1 MHDNA
6 VYLETR
12 GEIASLVLNRP
23 DKLNALNSEVLE
35 RIKAATA
42 EVADNPEVKVMIVRG
57 ATAKVFSSG
66 ADISEFPK
74 VHATPES
81 RERFNDLFRS
91 TLDGITGLE
100 KPVIAM
106 IAGYCFGG
114 GCALALACDVRYA
127 DHTARFCI
135 PPARLG
141 VAYTLHETKRLVDLV
156 GPSKAKEMLMGA
168 KVLNAEE
175 ALTWGLA
182 TRLFDPETLADE
194 TWAFAHEL
202 CRLSQFTIRAVK
214 TTVRDIVAG
223 AQDDTPASRALR
235 AQTFENPD
243 YFEGRDAFLQKRK
256 PQFRYR

>member
-1 MHDNA
+1 MQNQS
-6 VYLETR
+6 VYLETQA
-12 GEIASLVLNRP
+12 EIATLVLNRP
-23 DKLNALNSEVLE
+23 DKLNALNAEVLE
-35 RIKAATA
+35 RIIRYTA
-42 EVADNPEVKVMIVRG
+42 EVAENPDLKVMIIRG
-57 ATAKVFSSG
+57 ATPQVFSSG

-81 RERFNDLFRS
+81 RREFNALFRS
-91 TLDGITGLE
+91 ALDGLTSLE

-114 GCALALACDVRYA
+114 GCALALACDLRYA

-135 PPARLG
+135 PPAKLG
-141 VAYTLHETKRLVDLV
+141 VAYTLYETKRLLDLV

-182 TRLFDPETLADE
+182 TRLFDPEELARG
-194 TWAFAHEL
+194 TFAFAEEL

-214 TTVRDIVAG
+214 KTLSEIMAG
-223 AQDDTPASRALR
+223 AKDDTELSNQLR
-235 AQTFENPD
+235 AQAFENED

-256 PQFRYR
+256 PKFTYR

>member
-1 MHDNA
+1 MQNNA
-6 VYLETR
+6 VYLETQ
-12 GEIASLVLNRP
+12 GEIATLVLNRP

-42 EVADNPEVKVMIVRG
+42 EVADNHDIKVMILRG

-66 ADISEFPK
+66 ADISEFPT
-74 VHATPES
+74 VHATPQS

-91 TLDGITGLE
+91 TLDGITSLD

-114 GCALALACDVRYA
+114 GCALALACDLRYA

-135 PPARLG
+135 PPAKLG

-168 KVLNAEE
+168 KVLSAEE

-182 TRLFDPETLADE
+182 TRLFDPEALAGE
-194 TWAFAHEL
+194 TWAFAQEL

-214 TTVRDIVAG
+214 TTVREIIAG
-223 AQDDTPASRALR
+223 AQDDTAASRELR

>member
-1 MHDNA
+1 MQNNA

-12 GEIASLVLNRP
+12 GEVASLVLNRP

-81 RERFNDLFRS
+81 RERFNELFRS

-114 GCALALACDVRYA
+114 AAPWLWPATCATPTTPPGSAFHRPGSAWPTPCTKPNA
-127 DHTARFCI
+127 WSIWSAR
-135 PPARLG
+135 
-141 VAYTLHETKRLVDLV
+141 
-156 GPSKAKEMLMGA
+156 
-168 KVLNAEE
+168 
-175 ALTWGLA
+175 
-182 TRLFDPETLADE
+182 
-194 TWAFAHEL
+194 
-202 CRLSQFTIRAVK
+202 
-214 TTVRDIVAG
+214 
-223 AQDDTPASRALR
+223 
-235 AQTFENPD
+235 
-243 YFEGRDAFLQKRK
+243 QKPRK
-256 PQFRYR
+256 C